1 MEHVVLVYVNQLK
14 MVHYLIIQGHVL
26 HFEPKKKMEIINSGI
41 ATSII
46 PCGIRIS
53 FFSHFFLLLQILIF
67 SPSGIGNIYLPFG
80 INKIK
85 TKTQQVSNND

>member
-1 MEHVVLVYVNQLK
+1 
-14 MVHYLIIQGHVL
+14 
-26 HFEPKKKMEIINSGI
+26 MEIINSGI
-41 ATSII
+41 ASSII

-53 FFSHFFLLLQILIF
+53 LSSSSNSNFF
-67 SPSGIGNIYLPFG
+67 PSGIGNIYLPSG